1 VDLLRGESI
10 SQHMKKATVL
20 ITGRHGFIGNHLC
33 KYLAEKQ
40 IGIIDKD
47 EIKEN
52 KSLDVTDLQTLLSI
66 NNDIQ
71 TIIHLAAKT
80 SIANS
85 FQNPYTTY
93 YTNFV
98 GTFNL
103 LEFARLKNVKKFIN
117 VSTYVYGHPRYIP
130 IDENHPV
137 DPHSPYNK
145 SKLLAD
151 QLCQFYSRDFD
162 IDVVTLR
169 PFYIYGPG
177 ASSDSFISSVIRQI
191 KQTEEVLL
199 NGRGITRDFLFVD
212 DFICLLTMILSKFP
226 RGYNIFNVGSG
237 TYHTLEEVTRIVA
250 KLLDKGFNIQYN
262 KAHTYAD
269 VNTMQAD
276 ITKVSN
282 AFKWKPMV
290 NMEEGLRLTIDA
302 KANL

>member
-1 VDLLRGESI
+1 MDILRGTNI
-10 SQHMKKATVL
+10 SQHLKKTTVL

-33 KYLAEKQ
+33 KYLTKKQ
-40 IGIIDKD
+40 IAIINGD
-47 EIKEN
+47 EIEDK
-52 KSLDVTDLQTLLSI
+52 KLLDVTDLQTLLSI
-66 NNDIQ
+66 NKHIQ

-85 FQNPYTTY
+85 FHNPYSTY

-117 VSTYVYGHPRYIP
+117 VSTYVYGHPQYNP
-130 IDENHPV
+130 IDENHPI

-151 QLCQFYSRDFD
+151 QLCRFYSRDFD
-162 IDVVTLR
+162 IDIVTLR

-177 ASSDSFISSVIRQI
+177 ASSDSFIPSIIRQI
-191 KQTEEVLL
+191 KQTGEVTL
-199 NGRGITRDFLFVD
+199 NDRDITRDFLFVD
-212 DFICLLTMILSKFP
+212 DFIHLLILILNKFP

-237 TYHTLEEVTRIVA
+237 TYHTLEEVTHIVA
-250 KLLDKGFNIQYN
+250 ELLGKDFNVQYN
-262 KAHTYAD
+262 NTHTYAD
-269 VNTMQAD
+269 VSTMQAD
-276 ITKVSN
+276 ITKVLN

-290 NMEEGLRLTIDA
+290 NMKEGLRLTIDA
-302 KANL
+302 KANS

>member
-1 VDLLRGESI
+1 MDLLRGKSI

-20 ITGRHGFIGNHLC
+20 ITGRDGFIGNHLC
-33 KYLAEKQ
+33 QYLAKKQ

-47 EIKEN
+47 EIEEN
-52 KSLDVTDLQTLLSI
+52 KSLDVTNLQTLLSI
-66 NNDIQ
+66 NKHVQ

-85 FQNPYTTY
+85 FHNPYTTY

-103 LEFARLKNVKKFIN
+103 LEFARLKNIKKFIN
-117 VSTYVYGHPRYIP
+117 VSTYVYGHPRYTP

-145 SKLLAD
+145 SKLLAE

-177 ASSDSFISSVIRQI
+177 ASSDSFISSVVRQI
-191 KQTEEVLL
+191 KQTGKVLL
-199 NGRGITRDFLFVD
+199 NGRSITRDFLFVD
-212 DFICLLTMILSKFP
+212 DFICLLTIILSKFP

-237 TYHTLEEVTRIVA
+237 TYHTLEEVTHIVA
-250 KLLDKGFNIQYN
+250 ELLDKGFNIQYN
-262 KAHTYAD
+262 KAPTYAD
-269 VNTMQAD
+269 VSTMQAD

-282 AFKWKPMV
+282 TFKWKPMV

-302 KANL
+302 